1 MAKAEKSAKPK
12 NLDEL
17 FAKIDKSI
25 GSGSIKRGKNAIT
38 PVQVFSSGVASIDFA
53 LGCGGVPIGRIIEIW
68 GPESSGKTTT
78 CLQLAK
84 ACQQHY
90 FPKKKTNG
98 TVVYIDVEHS
108 LDRAWAVKIG
118 VDVDNMAIS
127 QPDSGED
134 AFSIIDQCIDSGLV
148 DLIIVDSVAALVPQK
163 VLEGDIGDQTMAA
176 LAQLMSKG
184 LSKIKGK
191 CNTTGTTVVFVNQIR
206 EKVGQ
211 MFGNPEVTPG
221 GKALKFYATI
231 RAEVKRKE
239 AVKIG
244 QEIVGSVV
252 HLSIRKN
259 KVAPPFEVAE
269 YDICFGRK
277 ERPVCGIDWVT
288 SLLRIAEKK
297 GVLVTKGS
305 FYKFEDRNLGNGES
319 AVAKTLRDDSKLI
332 EQVRAK
338 LYELIVDGGID
349 SAEDIEED
357 GGFVDEQST
366 V

>member
-1 MAKAEKSAKPK
+1 MAKPEKAAKPK
-12 NLDEL
+12 NLEEL
-17 FAKIDKSI
+17 FAKIDKSV
-25 GSGSIKRGKNAIT
+25 GVGSIKRGKNAIT

-84 ACQQHY
+84 ACQKHY
-90 FPKKKTNG
+90 FPKKKAYG

-108 LDRAWAVKIG
+108 LDRSWATKIG

-163 VLEGDIGDQTMAA
+163 ILDGDIGDQTMAA

-191 CNTTGTTVVFVNQIR
+191 CNNTNTTVIFVNQIR

-221 GKALKFYATI
+221 GKALKFYASV

-239 AVKIG
+239 AVKVG
-244 QEIVGSVV
+244 QEIVGSVA
-252 HLSIRKN
+252 HLTMRKN
-259 KVAPPFEVAE
+259 KVAPPFAVAE
-269 YDICFGRK
+269 YEICFGLK
-277 ERPVCGIDWVT
+277 ERPVYGIDWVA
-288 SLLRIAEKK
+288 SLVRVAESR
-297 GVLVTKGS
+297 GVLSTKGS
-305 FYKFEDRNLGNGES
+305 FYKFEDITIGNGEA
-319 AVAKTLRDDSKLI
+319 AVIKALRDDQKLI
-332 EQVRAK
+332 EKVRAK
-338 LYELIVDGGID
+338 LYEQIVDSVID
-349 SAEDIEED
+349 STEDTEED
-357 GGFVDEQST
+357 GGFVDE
-366 V
+366 